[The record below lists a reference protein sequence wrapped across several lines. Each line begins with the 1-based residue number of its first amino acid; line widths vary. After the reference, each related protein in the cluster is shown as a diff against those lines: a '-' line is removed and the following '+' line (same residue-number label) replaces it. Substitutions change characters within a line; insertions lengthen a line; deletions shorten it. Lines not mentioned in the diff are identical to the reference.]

1 MTPDRIAKLAYE
13 HSQENIDRIC
23 EPLKK
28 HNKELRRQLKWCH
41 RAIGFMQVVICL
53 AASGVLLW
61 MAFQKCPY

>member
-1 MTPDRIAKLAYE
+1 MTPKEIAELAYE
-13 HSQENIDRIC
+13 EVDANIDLIC

-41 RAIGFMQVVICL
+41 WVIGFMQICIGL

-61 MAFQKCPY
+61 SVFQKWCP

>member
-1 MTPDRIAKLAYE
+1 MTPEEIVKKVREEVEA
-13 HSQENIDRIC
+13 NMDRIC

-41 RAIGFMQVVICL
+41 RVIGFMQVVICL